1 MLSLAIY
8 GLLLPILYTF
18 FLIAACVISYRL
30 SQVSGDVEKLLN
42 GLFCFVQTEDGKIV
56 SVHHNPNERAQVV
69 NFKKGIAAAFQ
80 ANFKHTSVEV
90 EEDTQSKHYSQY
102 RLVIHVFDTHATI
115 CHLNAQLRKNCS
127 RSRDNAPRRGFRKC
141 DTVCS

>member
-1 MLSLAIY
+1 MAYCCRLYYACLFLS
-8 GLLLPILYTF
+8 PP
-18 FLIAACVISYRL
+18 CVISYRL

-42 GLFCFVQTEDGKIV
+42 GQFCFVQTEDGKIV
-56 SVHHNPNERAQVV
+56 SVHHNPDERAQVV

-80 ANFKHTSVEV
+80 ANFKYTRVEV

-102 RLVIHVFDTHATI
+102 RLVIHLPDTYTKI